1 MSNPLN
7 MDVHA
12 PARPDA
18 VWPEGFKERAIAQA
32 AAIVAKDAAPDV
44 LTQVA
49 ERFPAVLLDIIS
61 GSPGMLP
68 SVAAQ
73 LVGWAE
79 LALAKCIKSVTVTTK
94 GTVTVVD
101 HRSKDA

>member
-1 MSNPLN
+1 MSILDANPE
-7 MDVHA
+7 
-12 PARPDA
+12 PKPDA
-18 VWPEGFKERAIAQA
+18 LWPEGFKERVNAQA
-32 AAIVAKDAAPDV
+32 AAIIANDAAPDV
-44 LTQVA
+44 LTQVV
-49 ERFPAVLLDIIS
+49 EQFPAVLLDIIS

-79 LALAKCIKSVTVTTK
+79 LALAKCIKSVTVTTE
-94 GTVTVVD
+94 GAVTVVD